1 MSTSRYAVMAAAIFA
16 FSISAA
22 SADTA
27 KPLRHLEY
35 HFDVGV
41 RGETTV
47 RDSGIG
53 SGDHSAPGTT
63 GNAPASGVGTQRTG
77 IADTGTITAD
87 FMGMSGDGGAIYIV
101 NERGRD
107 SRIGEPAQCVVY
119 GNTYLICDQ
128 SKTVF
133 DEEIALL
140 RSLGKDF
147 THAVPIDAKNHWQ
160 YRETTPTSTETTDYT
175 IKNDAGGIVT
185 LAIDDLMT
193 TSGMNAYNAVGSGT
207 IRYSRTAS
215 VPTSIT
221 MQTISHTKQG
231 SSRGETNLE
240 LTLQSDS
247 LASSH

>member
-1 MSTSRYAVMAAAIFA
+1 MAAAIFA

-41 RGETTV
+41 RGETTW
-47 RDSGIG
+47 RTSGIG
-53 SGDHSAPGTT
+53 SGES
-63 GNAPASGVGTQRTG
+63 ASGLATRTT
-77 IADTGTITAD
+77 AVTDTGTIAAD
-87 FMGMSGDGGAIYIV
+87 FMGMSGDGGAIYVIS
-101 NERGRD
+101 EKGRD
-107 SRIGEPAQCVVY
+107 SRIAEPAQCIVY

-128 SKTVF
+128 SKTVY

-140 RSLGKDF
+140 RTLGKDF

-160 YRETTPTSTETTDYT
+160 YRETTPNTAETTDYT
-175 IKNDAGGIVT
+175 IKGDASGVVT
-185 LAIDDLMT
+185 IGVDDLMKATGLNAYDAT
-193 TSGMNAYNAVGSGT
+193 TSGT
-207 IRYSRTAS
+207 IKYSRASS

-221 MQTISHTKQG
+221 MQTISRTGQG
-231 SSRGETNLE
+231 TNRGEANVQ